1 MDQSG
6 VVLTVGDEL
15 FRAFNAYSP
24 VGFFALDPVGRNGY
38 TNDRFQAISGLSSEE
53 VDFEDWSAMIHPDDR
68 VRALAN
74 WATVLRERSESEAEY
89 RIIRPSDQTAAVRLI
104 HVRTAP
110 LLSADR
116 ALMGHIGTIE
126 DLTES
131 RAIEDPFRTIAFSDH
146 LDVPNRGLIQ
156 GASDA
161 IFITD
166 DRARLLDANDSALSI
181 LGMTL
186 QELLALG
193 VAEVV
198 ARPAAWTEEE
208 YARLIREGKWA
219 GEVELQHK
227 EGWRVPVDV
236 RAKRIVFPG
245 GTAYL
250 TVARDLSARRRLEVV
265 RQERERLA
273 RELHDSVSQ
282 VLYGIGLGTAG
293 VEDAIGVDDQRA
305 RDGVDYMRSLVEV
318 GMAEMRALLFEL
330 RSEALAEEGLV
341 VALEKQ
347 ASALRGRHGL
357 DIVTTLGEEPA
368 ASLQVKE
375 ALYRVGQEAMANA
388 IRHARAR
395 HVRLSLETRG
405 DALALD
411 VSDDG
416 IGFTLAAVYPGH
428 LGLRSMRERMLRLG
442 GQLTIESAPGA
453 GTRVGTEVP
462 LLPPGDQLRH
472 APSERSSQP
481 AGDMSS
487 SALSGDTAH
496 AFALVD
502 PRRAGRSRHILIVD
516 DHPDFL
522 AFSRL
527 AFQQRGCT
535 VTTTTLLPRTFDM
548 VSALLPDALIVSV
561 DNERPEFRSLLKR
574 LAHDPRTALIP
585 LVIAGPNPAWI
596 EEAQAVA
603 GTAGPRA
610 TILYPL
616 PPSDIAA
623 IVERLLSS
631 P

>member
-38 TNDRFQAISGLSSEE
+38 TNDRFQAISGLRSEE
-53 VDFEDWSAMIHPDDR
+53 VDFEDWSTMIHPDDR
-68 VRALAN
+68 VRALTN
-74 WATVLRERSESEAEY
+74 WATVLREWSESEAEY

-104 HVRTAP
+104 NMRTAP
-110 LLSADR
+110 LLSADGT
-116 ALMGHIGTIE
+116 LIGHIGTIE

-131 RAIEDPFRTIAFSDH
+131 RAVEDPFRTIAFADH
-146 LDVPNRGLIQ
+146 LDVPYRGLIQ

-166 DRARLLDANDSALSI
+166 EQARLLDANDSALSI
-181 LGMTL
+181 LGMTRH
-186 QELLALG
+186 ELLALG
-193 VAEVV
+193 VADVV
-198 ARPAAWTEEE
+198 ARPAAWIEEE
-208 YARLIREGKWA
+208 YARLIREGEWA

-227 EGWRVPVDV
+227 EGWRVPIDV

-293 VEDAIGVDDQRA
+293 VGDAIGVDDQRA
-305 RDGVDYMRSLVEV
+305 REGLDYMQSLVDV

-347 ASALRGRHGL
+347 VAALRGRYGL
-357 DIVTTLGEEPA
+357 EIVTTLGEEPA

-388 IRHARAR
+388 IRHARAA
-395 HVRLSLETRG
+395 HIRLSLETRG
-405 DALALD
+405 DALVLE

-416 IGFTLAAVYPGH
+416 IGFDPAADYPGH

-442 GQLTIESAPGA
+442 GHLAIESAPGTGA
-453 GTRVGTEVP
+453 QVQTGVP
-462 LLPPGDQLRH
+462 LLPPGDQLRR
-472 APSERSSQP
+472 ASPGSSSQP
-481 AGDMSS
+481 AGEAA
-487 SALSGDTAH
+487 SAAVGGESAH
-496 AFALVD
+496 ALQPVD
-502 PRRAGRSRHILIVD
+502 PHRAERSRHVLIVN

-522 AFSRL
+522 AFSRM
-527 AFQQRGCT
+527 AFQQRGYT
-535 VTTTTLLPRTFDM
+535 VTTTTLLSRTFDM
-548 VSALLPDALIVSV
+548 VSSLIPDALIVSLAN
-561 DNERPEFRSLLKR
+561 DSSELRTLLER
-574 LAHDPRTALIP
+574 LAHDPRTATIP
-585 LVIAGPNPAWI
+585 LVIAGTNPAWLA
-596 EEAQAVA
+596 EAQAVA

-610 TILYPL
+610 TILHPL

-623 IVERLLSS
+623 TVERLLSS
-631 P
+631 A